1 MVHNGG
7 GTDASGEVTAVDET
21 TMEDGDLEDAV
32 GLLTQLEVLHPP
44 HKLLNAATSTIWHA
58 QPGHA
63 RLAPWQRPSCIV
75 DGFSELKCT
84 KSCIVIAARVTCIL
98 LSLPR
103 PSGIEA
109 IA

>member
-44 HKLLNAATSTIWHA
+44 HKLLNGSHLNHLACATWPCTPGTMAAA
-58 QPGHA
+58 
-63 RLAPWQRPSCIV
+63 
-75 DGFSELKCT
+75 
-84 KSCIVIAARVTCIL
+84 IL
-98 LSLPR
+98 HSR
-103 PSGIEA
+103 WIFRAEVH
-109 IA
+109 